1 MSWRLK
7 LAAGLML
14 ASTLAWPV
22 IAAAPFLPLGDKGKA
37 VLAAGA
43 FIFGQAAWNI
53 GLIIGGAEAVVKRQ
67 EIGARLKKIFRG
79 T

>member
-7 LAAGLML
+7 LAVSLML

-22 IAAAPFLPLGDKGKA
+22 IAAAPFLPLGEKSKA
-37 VLAAGA
+37 ALAAGA

-53 GLIIGGAEAVVKRQ
+53 GLIIGGAEAAARRREICAWFKQVFKRN
-67 EIGARLKKIFRG
+67 
-79 T
+79 